1 MACKVAVLG
10 SCMTRDIF
18 NSKFNLHY
26 KKYFHC
32 VLTQN
37 QTSMIS
43 LMSMPAKHEVG
54 KIDNLES
61 YHVWNVR
68 TDLNKEFLQ
77 KIVVLKPEVLVMDFF
92 ADVYFGVL
100 QIQEGTYITNNKW
113 KLWKTSYYKELL
125 DKKELHLKN
134 DPDVYMQLWKDSIDR
149 FFQYI
154 QPRLPTTKIIVVNAK
169 FVNQYLSISDNKTY
183 KISELKKDNLNV
195 EFANEYMLR
204 MNQYVLDQY
213 NAICL
218 DMTNKNY
225 ISYDEHP
232 WGPFYVHYTMDYY
245 RDALNRLTRLS
256 NMEKEKMR
264 IVVFGTGSSAEK
276 FMSQINDEVVVQ
288 CFVDNQ
294 PARQNT
300 LFKGIKVMAPE
311 RLPDIA
317 YDCIVIASQYSLEI
331 MSQLLKLGVPY
342 EKIIPFDYVNHNR
355 MNEKYHRA
363 TIEELT
369 TSWSENE

>member
-1 MACKVAVLG
+1 MKRRVAVFG
-10 SCMTRDIF
+10 SCLTRDIF
-18 NSKFNLHY
+18 NSKFNLNY
-26 KKYFHC
+26 KKYFDC

-43 LMSMPAKHEVG
+43 LMSIPVKYDRS
-54 KIDNLES
+54 KIDNLVPYNE
-61 YHVWNVR
+61 WNIH

-77 KIVVLKPEVLVMDFF
+77 KIVYLKPNFLLMDFF

-100 QIQEGTYITNNKW
+100 QLQEGSYITNNSW

-204 MNQYVLDQY
+204 MNQYVMLD
-213 NAICL
+213 
-218 DMTNKNY
+218 
-225 ISYDEHP
+225 
-232 WGPFYVHYTMDYY
+232 
-245 RDALNRLTRLS
+245 
-256 NMEKEKMR
+256 
-264 IVVFGTGSSAEK
+264 
-276 FMSQINDEVVVQ
+276 
-288 CFVDNQ
+288 
-294 PARQNT
+294 
-300 LFKGIKVMAPE
+300 
-311 RLPDIA
+311 
-317 YDCIVIASQYSLEI
+317 
-331 MSQLLKLGVPY
+331 
-342 EKIIPFDYVNHNR
+342 
-355 MNEKYHRA
+355 
-363 TIEELT
+363 
-369 TSWSENE
+369 